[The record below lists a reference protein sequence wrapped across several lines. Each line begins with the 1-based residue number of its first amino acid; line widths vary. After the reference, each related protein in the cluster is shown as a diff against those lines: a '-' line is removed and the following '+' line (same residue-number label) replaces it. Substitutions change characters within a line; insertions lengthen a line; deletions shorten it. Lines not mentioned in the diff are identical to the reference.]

1 MPNDIGPRFLTAF
14 RFLFLLVLSLGALV
28 GGALLASKLD
38 GIPRMLSGLAGFGG
52 YLLLFAAA
60 LGKLPV
66 DWNVWLDK
74 SLEGF
79 RSPAGRSP
87 ALRGRTA

>member
-1 MPNDIGPRFLTAF
+1 VANESPSRLLTALRFLA
-14 RFLFLLVLSLGALV
+14 LVVLSFGALI
-28 GGALLASKLD
+28 GGAVLAAKLD
-38 GIPRMLSGLAGFGG
+38 GTPRVLTGLAGFGG

-66 DWNVWLDK
+66 DWNQWLDR

-79 RSPAGRSP
+79 RSSAERSP
-87 ALRGRTA
+87 TLRGRAA

>member
-1 MPNDIGPRFLTAF
+1 MRKKPGSRLLIALRFLG
-14 RFLFLLVLSLGALV
+14 LVVLSFGALI
-28 GGALLASKLD
+28 GGAVLASKLD
-38 GIPRMLSGLAGFGG
+38 GTPRVLSGLAGFGG

-60 LGKLPV
+60 LGRLPV
-66 DWNVWLDK
+66 DWNQWLDR

-87 ALRGRTA
+87 ALRGRAA

>member
-1 MPNDIGPRFLTAF
+1 
-14 RFLFLLVLSLGALV
+14 
-28 GGALLASKLD
+28 
-38 GIPRMLSGLAGFGG
+38 MLSGLAGFGG

-60 LGKLPV
+60 LGQLPV
-66 DWNVWLDK
+66 DWNIWLDR

-87 ALRGRTA
+87 AAR